1 MANASLTL
9 WVDIA
14 NNNLMSGWGSNS
26 IAPQPTFKVGDNV
39 GIELHLVRRSES
51 VATGMDE
58 MPTAGSTFKV
68 AVGKPDSTPSAGTWD
83 LAYGGEVIELPY
95 NVSAQVL
102 EDAINEIVAIQT
114 DGGVTVGLV
123 NSGTYRISFVN
134 KTPISSAFTVDATD
148 LFPTSTV
155 VATQVKVGA
164 VGVRSVWHIK
174 IAQTVVAYQASW
186 VAQDP
191 ASTTVD
197 VISANTSRITINPIP
212 KDGFFTATFN
222 GTNSCIVGVNYSD
235 ATLLPFLPTGY
246 TVKKSGA
253 YSWDITAPVPLTIT
267 TDDSGLI
274 SFDSLYGELSFN
286 NTNADTLLNGTTGI
300 TATLEVEMTTGTM
313 VSTILQVPCRLV
325 ADLIDQ
331 YTYEPIPFDSPA
343 TEQEVIDY
351 INAMAVRYDA
361 SQSLTSPQQAQA
373 RTNISAIGTSD
384 LVDGGNF

>member
-26 IAPQPTFKVGDNV
+26 TAPQPTFKVGDNV
-39 GIELHLVRRSES
+39 GIELHLVKRSES
-51 VATGMDE
+51 SALGMDE
-58 MPTAGSTFKV
+58 MPTTGSTFKV
-68 AVGKPDSTPSAGTWD
+68 AVGKPDSTPTAGTWD

-95 NVSAQVL
+95 NVTAQVL
-102 EDAINEIVAIQT
+102 EDAINEIVAIQN

-134 KTPISSAFTVDATD
+134 KSAISSAFTVDATD
-148 LFPTSTV
+148 LFPASTV

-174 IAQTVVAYQASW
+174 VAQTVVAYQSSW
-186 VAQDP
+186 VAQDQ
-191 ASTTVD
+191 ATTTVE
-197 VISANTSRITINPIP
+197 VISANTSRISINPMP
-212 KDGFFTATFN
+212 KDGFFIATFD
-222 GTNSCIVGVNYSD
+222 GTSQYAVGVSYSE
-235 ATLLPFLPTGY
+235 AQIQAYLGTEY

-253 YSWDITAPVPLTIT
+253 YSWDFTSANPLTIT

-286 NTNADTLLNGTTGI
+286 NTNADTLLNGTTGV

-313 VSTILQVPCRLV
+313 VSTVLQVPCRLV

-343 TEQEVIDY
+343 TETEVINY
-351 INAMAVRYDA
+351 INSMAVRYDA
-361 SQSLTSPQQAQA
+361 SQSLTSPQQTQA
-373 RTNISAIGTSD
+373 RTNISALGASD
-384 LVDGGNF
+384 IVDGGNF